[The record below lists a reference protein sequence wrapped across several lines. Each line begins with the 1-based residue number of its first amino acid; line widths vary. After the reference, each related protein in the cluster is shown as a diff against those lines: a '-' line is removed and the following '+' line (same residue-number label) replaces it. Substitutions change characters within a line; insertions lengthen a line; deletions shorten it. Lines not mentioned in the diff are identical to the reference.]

1 MKFLR
6 KLVTYVVRIYIVFA
20 IIFTYWYIYDRGV
33 DDGYWE
39 HEGEENAY
47 GCEVITGSLV

>member
-1 MKFLR
+1 MKRILKFYLYW
-6 KLVTYVVRIYIVFA
+6 LILFSYAVTAYLSYEA
-20 IIFTYWYIYDRGV
+20 GV

-47 GCEVITGSLV
+47 GCEVI